1 MAHNMKYTIAGTDL
15 KEVARFFSKF
25 TKKSK
30 VVPILDLEEKTVSF
44 RLTGD
49 PSYRLIA
56 EKIIPVIEVLE
67 IHRSKRSQAVRFG
80 RV

>member
-30 VVPILDLEEKTVSF
+30 VVPSSTWKKRLFPSDLPATLATDSLQR
-44 RLTGD
+44 RLS
-49 PSYRLIA
+49 P
-56 EKIIPVIEVLE
+56 
-67 IHRSKRSQAVRFG
+67 
-80 RV
+80 